1 MFVQLE
7 NEFDFA
13 QSLSQMIA
21 KRYNQSEDAVN
32 VAVAHSACMVMGGT
46 FEGTYILTISSVAS
60 ISPTINKRN
69 AAVLADWFKRNL
81 GVAANRGILR
91 FVDMGF
97 ANYAT
102 AGETV
107 LSLMEKEQVA
117 RTGSAASGAATAG
130 LGAGVG
136 LLRELSTTTR
146 RTLSYAQ
153 SSRRDRL
160 KPEPVLA
167 SLPEQHRSSEN
178 EPAPDKAR
186 AAGKGIRKKK
196 SVFGMF
202 SKASRQSLS

>member
-1 MFVQLE
+1 
-7 NEFDFA
+7 
-13 QSLSQMIA
+13 MIA

-46 FEGTYILTISSVAS
+46 FDGTYILTISSVAS
-60 ISPTINKRN
+60 ISPTVNKRN

-91 FVDMGF
+91 FVDLGF

-117 RTGSAASGAATAG
+117 RIGAGAGAGG

-146 RTLSYAQ
+146 RTLSRAQ
-153 SSRRDRL
+153 PYRHDRSRPD
-160 KPEPVLA
+160 PALA
-167 SLPEQHRSSEN
+167 PLPEHKSAECEAGAAKCCAAATDVRKKRSMFAVFSRTT
-178 EPAPDKAR
+178 R
-186 AAGKGIRKKK
+186 AA
-196 SVFGMF
+196 
-202 SKASRQSLS
+202 